1 MGKIIAI
8 EKKEVVTYKDDIIEY
23 FEEVNSLSQKESY
36 QKIIDDIKN
45 AKSIV
50 RIASTSNIDER
61 ILDAI
66 HENSNINAY
75 IILNNFSKSN
85 KTVERFDE
93 RRVAIIREVD
103 ELDNNFILID
113 NNIAYLFVNPLDD
126 KQNISLKFDESK
138 ASDLEF
144 IFNYYFWNRATKEK
158 LINNINE
165 ATESP
170 FPPFSLRKQ
179 NFINVIESID
189 ENFQSLYI
197 PRDKKY
203 EILLDKEISKKY
215 FSDDLSVPL
224 YMNDNNF
231 VIGKFKI
238 NKPFSIS
245 NSWELKKNKLGDIDS
260 SLEIIPRKKLW
271 SNSIRI
277 EETKEIKLNEITSP
291 SIESMKNQKPNEFP
305 REEYVKEVIYTWVVM
320 PPKKPKNS
328 KKASLYNAY
337 KAYEEEKNKLK
348 EEKNKNKKLLTN
360 KKKEFSTLDNES
372 KDYKKKSK
380 KIESE
385 IKKLEDKL
393 NQKENILKPKY
404 KLPIVGTLY
413 ENTQGYYLELSTY
426 AELEKV
432 KEYKLDKKLRFV
444 V

>member
-8 EKKEVVTYKDDIIEY
+8 EKKEVVKYKDNIIEY
-23 FEEVNSLSQKESY
+23 FKEVNSLSQKESY
-36 QKIIDDIKN
+36 QNIIDDIKN
-45 AKSIV
+45 ATSTV

-61 ILDAI
+61 ILDAV

-75 IILNNFSKSN
+75 IILNNFTKSN

-103 ELDNNFILID
+103 ELENNFILID
-113 NNIAYLFVNPLDD
+113 NIAYLFVNPLNE
-126 KQNISLKFDESK
+126 KQNISFKFDESE

-144 IFNYYFWNRATKEK
+144 IFNYYFWNQVRKEK
-158 LINNINE
+158 LINNINK

-179 NFINVIESID
+179 NFINVMESID

-203 EILLDKEISKKY
+203 EILLEKEISQKY

-224 YMNDNNF
+224 YINDNNF

-245 NSWELKKNKLGDIDS
+245 NSWELKKSKLGDIDS

-320 PPKKPKNS
+320 PPKKPQNS
-328 KKASLYNAY
+328 KKASLYDEY
-337 KAYEEEKNKLK
+337 KAYEDKKNKLK
-348 EEKNKNKKLLTN
+348 EEKNKNQELLSN
-360 KKKEFSTLDNES
+360 KKKELSALDNES
-372 KDYKKKSK
+372 KDYNKKSK

-393 NQKENILKPKY
+393 NQKENIDKPKY

-413 ENTQGYYLELSTY
+413 ENTQGYYLEISTY

-432 KEYKLDKKLRFV
+432 KEYKLNKELRFV